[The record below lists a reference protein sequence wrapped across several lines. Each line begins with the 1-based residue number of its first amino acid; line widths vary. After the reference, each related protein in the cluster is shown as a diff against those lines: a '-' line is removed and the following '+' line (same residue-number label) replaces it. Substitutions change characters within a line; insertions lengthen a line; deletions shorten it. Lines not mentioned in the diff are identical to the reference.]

1 MYNDDFHYVK
11 GCINYPRYK
20 NVTFKISDEFLNTI
34 YSNNIINKNLI
45 LVVSEVHTY
54 DSKKLSDGRSNDLF
68 SPSKPPI
75 FEVLINDDELQEEL
89 GIIIARNIREYFT
102 KINKN
107 QATISRELSINPSSI
122 SKIFTGSQPI
132 PIEDIAFLIA
142 KYNIPVTEVFKNT
155 KKAINNG
162 TLCIPEPP
170 KTINST
176 YLRKIIESDHD
187 VKSIKA
193 IFKSINRL
201 IEKVD
206 DLADVDSILNECIKI
221 SEQTSVGEPA
231 SIGDDLRL
239 MDLSDFLSL
248 VKEKR
253 EHYTFDE
260 LKDCLNKL
268 K

>member
-75 FEVLINDDELQEEL
+75 FEVLINDDGLQDEL
-89 GIIIARNIREYFT
+89 GIIITRNIREYFA

-107 QATISRELSINPSSI
+107 QATISKELSVNPSSI
-122 SKIFTGSQPI
+122 SKIFNGSQSI
-132 PIEDIAFLIA
+132 PIEDIALLIA
-142 KYNIPVTEVFKNT
+142 KYNIPVTEVFKDT

-162 TLCIPEPP
+162 PLSKPNPP
-170 KTINST
+170 ININST
-176 YLRKIIESDHD
+176 YLRKIIESDYD
-187 VKSIKA
+187 VKSKKA
-193 IFKSINRL
+193 IFKSIYKI

-206 DLADVDSILNECIKI
+206 DLANLDSILNECIKI
-221 SEQTSVGEPA
+221 SEQTSEGEPA

-239 MDLSDFLSL
+239 MDLSDLLSL
-248 VKEKR
+248 IKEKR
-253 EHYTFDE
+253 KHHTFDE